1 MSDFGSPNKF
11 PREILWLVGI
21 PFLAIVFTVGLKF
34 ALGWAVLLV
43 ISLAA
48 GMWIKDFVDDERAS
62 GVVQFG
68 LVLLSGALLLVAVLL
83 GLFGVGVIFQC
94 MGEILGIFFGG
105 NGQPPENW
113 RR

>member
-1 MSDFGSPNKF
+1 LCFFGDFC
-11 PREILWLVGI
+11 
-21 PFLAIVFTVGLKF
+21 TCQ
-34 ALGWAVLLV
+34 
-43 ISLAA
+43 SLDLCRR
-48 GMWIKDFVDDERAS
+48 IKDFVDDERAS